1 MEIHLIEPIGFCF
14 GVTRALKLLSS
25 VKKDGKVNLL
35 GMIVHNEEVL
45 SSLKKENINIID
57 ERKVDLK
64 EALTSLNDDETVV
77 FSAHG
82 HPSEF
87 EYIARSK
94 NLTQIDATCPLV
106 ALNLTLGQ
114 KYALEGLIY
123 IGDKSHLEAA
133 SFLSNCPASFFF
145 DITSFS
151 FIKTPTIPIR
161 HVICQTTLSTLEVKE
176 AFEYIKKT
184 YPEARLEKSVCN
196 ATKSRQEAI
205 LKLEDGYDAIIIIG
219 SSYSSNSRKLYS
231 LAKKKCQNS
240 FLVLNKD
247 ELSKIP
253 SLNEYKKIALGSGT
267 STSLRTIDECLDYL
281 SSL

>member
-14 GVTRALKLLSS
+14 GVTRALDLLRSIN
-25 VKKDGKVNLL
+25 KDSKINLL

-45 SSLKKENINIID
+45 SSLKKGNINIID
-57 ERKVDLK
+57 ERKTDLK
-64 EALTSLNDDETVV
+64 EALTNINDNETVV

-82 HPSEF
+82 HPTIF
-87 EYIARSK
+87 EDIARNK

-133 SFLSNCPASFFF
+133 SFLYNCPASFFF
-145 DITSFS
+145 DISSFS
-151 FIKTPTIPIR
+151 FIKKPAMPIR
-161 HVICQTTLSTLEVKE
+161 HVISQTTLSTLEVKK

-184 YPEARLEKSVCN
+184 YPEAKLEKSVCN
-196 ATKSRQEAI
+196 ATKARQEAI
-205 LKLEDGYDAIIIIG
+205 MKLENDYDAIIIIG

-231 LAKKKCQNS
+231 LAKAKCQNS
-240 FLVLNKD
+240 FLVLNKS
-247 ELSKIP
+247 ELSSIP
-253 SLNEYKKIALGSGT
+253 SLHEYKKIALGSGT
-267 STSLRTIDECLDYL
+267 STSLKTINECLDYL
-281 SSL
+281 GSL